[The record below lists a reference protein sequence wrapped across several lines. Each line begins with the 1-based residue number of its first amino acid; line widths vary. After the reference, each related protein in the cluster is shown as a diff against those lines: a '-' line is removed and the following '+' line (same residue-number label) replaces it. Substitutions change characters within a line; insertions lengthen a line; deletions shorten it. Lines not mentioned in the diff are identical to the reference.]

1 MVLKLEN
8 SLVVKDLKEMF
19 RKKATETCD
28 ISAFVIRMFM
38 RGKEMKDNHLMGEFN
53 VGNEDMLQVFLQ
65 AKG

>member
-1 MVLKLEN
+1 
-8 SLVVKDLKEMF
+8 MF